1 MKIFKGTSLCYKS
14 CQNQRWLPP
23 LIWYLINLE
32 NILQTTS
39 NDLPPDV
46 TSSNPLITPYF
57 AWIPASRGGPS
68 LFQNTKDSCIRRLMI
83 PSHSIVLSPTLAVLD
98 QFALY
103 KQVKEALNT
112 LFCFDKWHSKWFLQL
127 ILWIETRGSM
137 SPLLFVN
144 SRGLPFWFYDACM
157 SNDML
162 SISHLLFADDTYIC
176 KIRIIFVTWD
186 VYFYVSKSFQDL
198 CG

>member
-1 MKIFKGTSLCYKS
+1 MQSIDYPIFFLNTCL
-14 CQNQRWLPP
+14 QRW
-23 LIWYLINLE
+23 
-32 NILQTTS
+32 
-39 NDLPPDV
+39 
-46 TSSNPLITPYF
+46 
-57 AWIPASRGGPS
+57 S
-68 LFQNTKDSCIRRLMI
+68 LSISKHQRQLHKKTYDTQSQHSPESHFGCI
-83 PSHSIVLSPTLAVLD
+83 LD

-127 ILWIETRGSM
+127 ILWIETRGSI

-162 SISHLLFADDTYIC
+162 SISHLLFADDTYMC
-176 KIRIIFVTWD
+176 KIHIIFVTWD
-186 VYFYVSKSFQDL
+186 VYSYVSKSFQDL

>member
-1 MKIFKGTSLCYKS
+1 MKIFKGISLCYKS

-32 NILQTTS
+32 NILQPTS
-39 NDLPPDV
+39 NDLPPHV
-46 TSSNPLITPYF
+46 TSSNPLITPIF
-57 AWIPASRGGPS
+57 CLNTCLQRWS
-68 LFQNTKDSCIRRLMI
+68 LTQSQHSPESHVGCI
-83 PSHSIVLSPTLAVLD
+83 LD

-137 SPLLFVN
+137 SPLLFVIVN
-144 SRGLPFWFYDACM
+144 EALSRMM
-157 SNDML
+157 STAGVYL
-162 SISHLLFADDTYIC
+162 SGFTMVVWVMIC
-176 KIRIIFVTWD
+176 
-186 VYFYVSKSFQDL
+186 
-198 CG
+198 